1 MIRRYVFSQGAGAP
15 APVPNPVLKIG
26 VSVAPSF
33 VQFYA
38 FLTSPVDA
46 DINISQ
52 AYADNFI
59 SCGGSAQG
67 SIQRNTNYNI
77 PTGNTTGT
85 TSMNYNILTG
95 VFNTTHVRVYN
106 VIVNGIAINNVGN
119 PQNITVGTKTVT
131 VILQQC
137 S

>member
-1 MIRRYVFSQGAGAP
+1 MVAQRIYFIAIPS
-15 APVPNPVLKIG
+15 PVLLQII
-26 VSVAPSF
+26 F
-33 VQFYA
+33 A
-38 FLTSPVDA
+38 FFIKC

-59 SCGGSAQG
+59 NCGGSAQG

-85 TSMNYNILTG
+85 TSMNYTILTG
-95 VFNTTHVRVYN
+95 VFNTSHSRVYN
-106 VIVNGIAINNVGN
+106 VIVNGIAINNLGN

>member
-15 APVPNPVLKIG
+15 ASVPNPVLKIG
-26 VSVAPSF
+26 VSVAPSL

-52 AYADNFI
+52 AFADNFI
-59 SCGGSAQG
+59 SCGGLSQG
-67 SIQRNTNYNI
+67 SIQRNTNYYI
-77 PTGNTTGT
+77 LTGNTTGT

-95 VFNTTHVRVYN
+95 VFNTNHVIVYN
-106 VIVNGIAINNVGN
+106 VIVNGIAINNLGS

-131 VILQQC
+131 VMLQQC